1 MLVNKLKI
9 HVSGIEEIA
18 KKASDI
24 LIEKFDIEYVFLDS
38 QDDIHTALKNCDVF
52 WFRLNHKL
60 TRDILKGVNCKYIL
74 CAVTGLDHIDVEACN
89 DFGITIVSLKNE
101 SEFLKEVR
109 ATAEHTFGLMLAL
122 IRRTKLSFSHVE
134 SGLWN
139 RDLFQGTELYK
150 KKIGILGLGRLGEIV
165 AKYADAF
172 GMEVYYYDIEPKQ
185 TDSNFIC
192 CNSTEEL
199 CSKVDILSIHLPY
212 DSSTHFMINK
222 ELLDNV
228 SKPIYIVNTSRG
240 GLVNEIDLLG
250 KLNENKIAG
259 YATDVLFG
267 EPDIANNALVNYA
280 SKNENVIITPHIGGY
295 TFESIDKT
303 EYFVAKKL
311 VDLINE

>member
-1 MLVNKLKI
+1 MNKLKI
-9 HVSGIEEIA
+9 HVSGIDEIT
-18 KKASDI
+18 KKASAI
-24 LIEKFDIEYVFLDS
+24 LTKRFDVEYVFLDS
-38 QDDIHTALKNCDVF
+38 QDDIHTALNNCDVF

-60 TRDILKGVNCKYIL
+60 TRDVLKDVNCKYIL
-74 CAVTGLDHIDVEACN
+74 CAVTGLDHIDIEACN

-122 IRRTKLSFSHVE
+122 IRRTKFSFNHVE

-139 RDLFQGTELYK
+139 RNLFQGTELYK

-185 TDSNFIC
+185 TNTNFIC
-192 CNSTEEL
+192 CDSAEEL

-212 DSSTHFMINK
+212 DSSTHFLINK
-222 ELLDNV
+222 KLLDNA
-228 SKPIYIVNTSRG
+228 SKPIYLINTSRG
-240 GLVNEIDLLG
+240 GLVNEKDLLE
-250 KLNENKIAG
+250 KLTANKIAG

-295 TFESIDKT
+295 TFESIEKT
-303 EYFVAKKL
+303 EYFIAKKL

>member
-1 MLVNKLKI
+1 MSKLKI
-9 HVSGIEEIA
+9 HVSGIDKIT

-24 LIEKFDIEYVFLDS
+24 LTEKFNIEYVFLDS
-38 QDDIHTALKNCDVF
+38 QEDIHNTLKHCDVF

-60 TRDILKGVNCKYIL
+60 TRDTLKGVKCKYIL

-89 DFGITIVSLKNE
+89 DFGITVVSLKNE

-122 IRRTKLSFSHVE
+122 IRKVKLSFNHVE

-150 KKIGILGLGRLGEIV
+150 KKIGILGFGRLGAIV

-172 GMEVYYYDIEPKQ
+172 GMEVYYYDIKPKQ
-185 TDSNFIC
+185 ASSNFIC
-192 CNSTEEL
+192 CNSAEEL

-212 DSSTHFMINK
+212 NKSTHFMINK
-222 ELLDNV
+222 KLLDNV

-240 GLVNEIDLLG
+240 GLVNEEDLLE
-250 KLNENKIAG
+250 KLVTNKIAG
-259 YATDVLFG
+259 YATDVVFG
-267 EPDIANNALVNYA
+267 EPDIANNVLVNHA

-295 TFESIDKT
+295 TFESIEKT
-303 EYFVAKKL
+303 ELFIAKKL